1 MRIITTATVKGGTG
15 KTTTAAA
22 LAQAAAADGRK
33 VLCIDLDPQATLT
46 AIIGADP
53 NQPGSYNL
61 LHGSQPAQLIQ
72 RTEQGLDAIS
82 AAPDL
87 ATERTSPASGKRLQE
102 ALAPIKKSYD
112 FVFID
117 TAPTVGELLFNAL
130 YASTGLLI
138 PLETDPG
145 ALQGLYQI
153 TDLARHIQQTNP
165 DLQILGSI
173 ITRYDPRTKINRYLR
188 DTIADEGA
196 KLGAPLLMEIR
207 SGIAIRE
214 AQALR
219 QSLYNYAPKSKP
231 AEDYR
236 RLYDA
241 IRKGRRPT
249 PRTNSQP
256 GR

>member
-1 MRIITTATVKGGTG
+1 MKIITAATVKGGTG
-15 KTTTAAA
+15 KTTSAAA
-22 LAQAAAADGRK
+22 IAQAAAADGQR

-53 NQPGSYNL
+53 NSPGSYHL
-61 LHGSQPAQLIQ
+61 LHGSAPAQLIQ
-72 RTEQGLDAIS
+72 TTGQGLDAIS

-87 ATERTSPASGKRLQE
+87 ATEKTTPASGKRLQK
-102 ALAPIKKSYD
+102 AIAPLKRKYD
-112 FVFID
+112 LIMID

-153 TDLARHIQQTNP
+153 TDIAQHIQQTNP
-165 DLQILGSI
+165 ELRILGTI

-188 DTIADEGA
+188 DTIATEGA

-219 QSLYNYAPKSKP
+219 LSLYDYAPKSKP

-236 RLYDA
+236 QLYDT
-241 IRKGRRPT
+241 IKKGRRAT
-249 PRTNSQP
+249 PR